1 MVLRIPL
8 DSNSLVPKLYTYFL
22 STASFRVRILLNL
35 KQLTY
40 SKKFVN
46 ISKGDH

>member
-1 MVLRIPL
+1 M
-8 DSNSLVPKLYTYFL
+8 
-22 STASFRVRILLNL
+22 NL